1 VDLCL
6 YFLCL
11 ESIWPTVSTCILPQ
25 RSRWQHLIGID
36 LNLKIIYSTKAFKML
51 TTFQSPYPPSPTEI
65 GILVVLSLSF
75 LVTII
80 HKIASNTAMFLL
92 QPCHVSAGL
101 LIAVMMWP
109 DKRSPIPH
117 LLLNVYLHTA
127 WG

>member
-1 VDLCL
+1 M
-6 YFLCL
+6 
-11 ESIWPTVSTCILPQ
+11 
-25 RSRWQHLIGID
+25 
-36 LNLKIIYSTKAFKML
+36 ML
-51 TTFQSPYPPSPTEI
+51 TTFQPPYPPSPTEI
-65 GILVVLSLSF
+65 GILVVLTLSF

-80 HKIASNTAMFLL
+80 HKIASNTVMFLL

-127 WG
+127 WGYVTHPTSWGLHYLHKKVACVVIKHSLLEPLLPFCFRTCGITRCSVK